1 MDNDSTD
8 KEFNEGDILVDKR
21 WRRRILKAESWST
34 TLCSKFIVNI
44 CSFAHTLQP
53 LLSKICSKG
62 VEGVE
67 GYKGIYKGM
76 ESIFNVTNILSNPLC
91 GWFLN

>member
-8 KEFNEGDILVDKR
+8 KEFDEGDILVDKR

-44 CSFAHTLQP
+44 SAVSHIP
-53 LLSKICSKG
+53 
-62 VEGVE
+62 
-67 GYKGIYKGM
+67 
-76 ESIFNVTNILSNPLC
+76 FNPC
-91 GWFLN
+91 